1 MEVLVE
7 VCQAVSDERKTKGI
21 EQVTQA
27 TLLGGVLP
35 TVLTILSDKEL
46 ALYCVADKHLSQLHQ
61 LAQLTSKVSRVL
73 LIYSR
78 TQHSWYTPLYYY

>member
-7 VCQAVSDERKTKGI
+7 VCQAVSDERKKQGGV
-21 EQVTQA
+21 ERVTQA

-61 LAQLTSKVSRVL
+61 LAQLTSKVSTVR
-73 LIYSR
+73 
-78 TQHSWYTPLYYY
+78 